1 MGKLFE
7 IIEDGCR
14 EFGTICRNSFIELRK
29 IYYKLKKTI
38 KKMSHIITR
47 YDNRAFVLSIFSI
60 ILDGILIYFLD
71 ISELVII
78 TIIYQIFLILSV
90 SRHTREL
97 EDNIYYYRYELFDT
111 LYKYDVKLSIK
122 MDDDFDYIF
131 VLSKHNYKSEISFT
145 DDRFAKAYPYYD
157 DDSTYEELLNI
168 IKVFSEICDEKEK
181 EKENENENK

>member
-1 MGKLFE
+1 MDKLFE
-7 IIEDGCR
+7 IIEDGCIA
-14 EFGTICRNSFIELRK
+14 FGIICHDGFSELRK

-38 KKMSHIITR
+38 KKISRIITR

-60 ILDGILIYFLD
+60 ILDVILIYFLG
-71 ISELVII
+71 ISDFVII

-111 LYKYDVKLSIK
+111 LYKYDVELSIK
-122 MDDDFDYIF
+122 MDNNFDYIF

-145 DDRFAKAYPYYD
+145 DDRFAKAYPYYN
-157 DDSTYEELLNI
+157 DDSIYEELLNI
-168 IKVFSEICDEKEK
+168 IKVFSEICDEKE
-181 EKENENENK
+181 NENK

>member
-1 MGKLFE
+1 MGKIFE
-7 IIEDGCR
+7 IIEDGCV

-38 KKMSHIITR
+38 KKISHIITR

-71 ISELVII
+71 ISEFVII

-90 SRHTREL
+90 SKHAREL
-97 EDNIYYYRYELFDT
+97 EDNIYYYRYELFDA
-111 LYKYDVKLSIK
+111 LYKYDVELSIK
-122 MDDDFDYIF
+122 MDNNFDYIF
-131 VLSKHNYKSEISFT
+131 VLSKYNYKSEISFT
-145 DDRFAKAYPYYD
+145 DDRFVKAYQYYN

-168 IKVFSEICDEKEK
+168 IKVFSEICDEKE
-181 EKENENENK
+181 NENK

>member
-1 MGKLFE
+1 MGKIFE
-7 IIEDGCR
+7 IIENGFR
-14 EFGTICRNSFIELRK
+14 EYMTICCDSFIEFRK
-29 IYYKLKKTI
+29 IYYKLKKMI
-38 KKMSHIITR
+38 KKSLYIMTR

-71 ISELVII
+71 ISEFVIV

-90 SRHTREL
+90 SKHTREL

-111 LYKYDVKLSIK
+111 LYKYDVELSIK
-122 MDDDFDYIF
+122 TDNNFDYVF

-145 DDRFAKAYPYYD
+145 DDSFAKAYPYYN
-157 DDSTYEELLNI
+157 DDSIYEELLNI

-181 EKENENENK
+181 ENENK